1 LFHAGVIDAP
11 PRKRHPDKAAVRA
24 QQWAAVPLGLRQTL
38 QGYIE
43 QTRMS
48 LRPATMVLVEA
59 VLREFASWLT
69 TDAPEVAAVVDL
81 RRDHIERYKRHLAE
95 RPARC
100 SARLSKIGLAEHLG
114 TLRVCLERLAEW
126 DGDDAPARVLMFAG
140 DIPRRD
146 EPLPPFIDDA
156 AAAKLLRAA
165 REQPDPFTRLAV
177 EFLGPHRP
185 SQERVPRLT
194 VDSVVQIGAAY
205 WLHVPL
211 GKLRTDRYIPL
222 APQLKEMLDDWV
234 AQRPAG
240 LREPWLSSSA
250 AGGSASSASRTPSP
264 RRLVPLGS
272 GM

>member
-1 LFHAGVIDAP
+1 MIDAP

-185 SQERVPRLT
+185 SQERVPRPHRRLRRADRRR
-194 VDSVVQIGAAY
+194 VLAARPAREAAHRP
-205 WLHVPL
+205 LHPL
-211 GKLRTDRYIPL
+211 GP
-222 APQLKEMLDDWV
+222 A
-234 AQRPAG
+234 AQRDA
-240 LREPWLSSSA
+240 
-250 AGGSASSASRTPSP
+250 
-264 RRLVPLGS
+264 RRLGRAATGRAARAVAFI
-272 GM
+272 